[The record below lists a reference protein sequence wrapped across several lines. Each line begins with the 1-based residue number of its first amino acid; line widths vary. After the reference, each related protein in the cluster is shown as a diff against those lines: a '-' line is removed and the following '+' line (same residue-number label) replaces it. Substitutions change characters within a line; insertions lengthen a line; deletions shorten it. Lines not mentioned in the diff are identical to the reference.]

1 MCVSKWGE
9 NEERTQ
15 VDYLQLLTGGQK
27 GCRSFSR
34 RLFLLYFSHQD
45 LLRVFWPLSD
55 GVHEVSFLW
64 ESLSLSPY
72 HDRSSP
78 AVVIIARVMHA
89 FIVFS
94 YLFSYIRLKPG
105 LLQVLHK
112 LHWVS
117 IANQFDWTFSFWETS
132 RNEVHF
138 FFFFVLISS
147 SRQTTTVSAFT
158 SPLMPLF
165 PSSLIGCSSPW

>member
-1 MCVSKWGE
+1 MVKKVAGVSHVG
-9 NEERTQ
+9 
-15 VDYLQLLTGGQK
+15 
-27 GCRSFSR
+27 SFCYIFLIKISFVSSDHWVMEFTKF
-34 RLFLLYFSHQD
+34 LFY
-45 LLRVFWPLSD
+45 
-55 GVHEVSFLW
+55 
-64 ESLSLSPY
+64 ESLSLSLSPC